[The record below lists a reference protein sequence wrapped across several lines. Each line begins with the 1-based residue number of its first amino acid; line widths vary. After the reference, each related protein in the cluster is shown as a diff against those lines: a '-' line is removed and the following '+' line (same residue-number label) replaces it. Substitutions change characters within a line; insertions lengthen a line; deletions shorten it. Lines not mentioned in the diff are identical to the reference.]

1 MPNVSQSD
9 CKRWL
14 NGERLFDY
22 TKAPQQV
29 QNNAQLNTQNNSTNT
44 VQQVP
49 QSDIPK
55 QVEIANNDVQP
66 HLQAQVV
73 S

>member
-1 MPNVSQSD
+1 MPAISQAD
-9 CKRWL
+9 CKKWL

-22 TKAPQQV
+22 TKSPQQV
-29 QNNAQLNTQNNSTNT
+29 QNNAQFNTQSNSTNA
-44 VQQVP
+44 VQQIS
-49 QSDIPK
+49 QSAVPK
-55 QVEIANNDVQP
+55 QVEIANNDAQP